1 MRLPL
6 RLHHQVLGPTLFLV
20 FINDLPEEALSRI
33 GIYADDSTVYSSI
46 TGSDQFEKVE
56 MAAELEYDLRGIVE
70 WGNRWLVTF
79 NATKTKL
86 LSFNHHRDPSL
97 VPVKMNDI
105 ELPENTSFRLLG
117 LIFTPT
123 MDWKPYLQSIA
134 KAASRK
140 VGSLYRSRRYLT
152 PETILYLYKSTI
164 RPGMEYCSHIW
175 GGAPKTGGLDL
186 LDRVQKRIVNLIGPE
201 LSVGL
206 QSLLHRRNV
215 ASLSLFYKY
224 YHAKCSAE
232 LADLVPPRR
241 VNVRTTRFSERLHKY
256 AVRPPLCKMNFYQ
269 FSFFPRTASLWNSL
283 PPDCFP
289 PQYNIGVF
297 KSRVNRVL
305 LHTNH

>member
-1 MRLPL
+1 
-6 RLHHQVLGPTLFLV
+6 
-20 FINDLPEEALSRI
+20 
-33 GIYADDSTVYSSI
+33 
-46 TGSDQFEKVE
+46 
-56 MAAELEYDLRGIVE
+56 
-70 WGNRWLVTF
+70 
-79 NATKTKL
+79 
-86 LSFNHHRDPSL
+86 
-97 VPVKMNDI
+97 
-105 ELPENTSFRLLG
+105 
-117 LIFTPT
+117 
-123 MDWKPYLQSIA
+123 
-134 KAASRK
+134 
-140 VGSLYRSRRYLT
+140 
-152 PETILYLYKSTI
+152 
-164 RPGMEYCSHIW
+164 MEYCSHIW

-206 QSLLHRRNV
+206 QSLLHRRIV

-256 AVRPPLCKMNFYQ
+256 DVRPPLCKRNFYQ
-269 FSFFPRTASLWNSL
+269 LSFFPRTASLWNSL
-283 PPDCFP
+283 PPNCFP